1 VYTKDGTERWMLIHL
16 EIQGWNDKHF
26 SKRMFQYYY
35 RVLDRYDKPVTAM
48 AIFTGR
54 DGKNIME
61 SDNPFA
67 IVLLVAKLV
76 SLKKIKNKHEFDL
89 ALLGK
94 KELIVRLLEEKKI
107 FSERKIDAI
116 RTFLDNYVAFNSS
129 EIYRIFIKRVDRIMD
144 KTNTM
149 NIFEQVAEIKAAEAL
164 EKGLK
169 KGRAEERELI
179 VKNLLANTEFSP
191 EKIAS
196 LANTSLAFVKKIKKG
211 IRTK

>member
-1 VYTKDGTERWMLIHL
+1 MLIHL